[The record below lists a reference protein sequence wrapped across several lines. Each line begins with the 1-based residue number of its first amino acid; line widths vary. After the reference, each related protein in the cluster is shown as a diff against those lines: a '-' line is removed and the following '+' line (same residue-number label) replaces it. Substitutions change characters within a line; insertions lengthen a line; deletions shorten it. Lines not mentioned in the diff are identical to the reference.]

1 VRQRRL
7 ENDAPDPVAYVPYAA
22 NPIPGF
28 TILARSTADTAMV
41 VSTLRD
47 AVRGIDA
54 DIPLHQVGTVDA
66 ALARQR
72 WPLRIFGA
80 MFAIFAGVALL
91 LAIVGLYAVTAYSIS
106 QRRHEIGVRMAL
118 GAHSRQIR
126 WLVTRRG
133 TAQLGV
139 GVVVGIGGAL
149 AVSRVL
155 PSMLVGTG
163 RADPIT
169 LVTVAALLAGVGV
182 AACLVPA
189 ARATRIDPMLA
200 LRAE

>member
-1 VRQRRL
+1 
-7 ENDAPDPVAYVPYAA
+7 
-22 NPIPGF
+22 
-28 TILARSTADTAMV
+28 
-41 VSTLRD
+41 
-47 AVRGIDA
+47 
-54 DIPLHQVGTVDA
+54 
-66 ALARQR
+66 
-72 WPLRIFGA
+72 
-80 MFAIFAGVALL
+80 
-91 LAIVGLYAVTAYSIS
+91 
-106 QRRHEIGVRMAL
+106 
-118 GAHSRQIR
+118 
-126 WLVTRRG
+126 
-133 TAQLGV
+133 
-139 GVVVGIGGAL
+139 VVGIGGAL